1 MAGVINHLFVVLI
14 VRGFFFFLMIQK
26 MNKVLI
32 IKHIVASYPNEL
44 LNYEVLPVSFVI
56 RSRCILDSAVTN
68 QYQNVYKLQEQI
80 ECVFDW
86 FVYIETILFYVK
98 YV

>member
-1 MAGVINHLFVVLI
+1 
-14 VRGFFFFLMIQK
+14 